1 MTTPNDELI
10 QNEIVEQLKK
20 NGLENIHINASNGIV
35 TLKEEVTSEAIK
47 LRAKEL
53 AANVSGVE
61 KVENDLNIKEDSGVA
76 HAVSVIASEISKLTT
91 EDDT

>member
-35 TLKEEVTSEAIK
+35 TLKGEVTSEAIK
-47 LRAKEL
+47 LRAQEL
-53 AANVSGVE
+53 ADNVSG
-61 KVENDLNIKEDSGVA
+61 
-76 HAVSVIASEISKLTT
+76 
-91 EDDT
+91 